1 MSRPRPKSA
10 FFQSAE
16 GSMQRITN
24 FFNSSDTKLHLQ
36 RNAPPTPPLA
46 PDVGYPSLSGRL
58 RVAVPQSD
66 PRDGVPPPDGAYGD
80 FLALTPKSSNT
91 PYLQPLP
98 PSPVIAPFSIP
109 GTSSGISSTSA
120 SGLTPLEL
128 PRLRKKQSGRFGKKD
143 SETSQI
149 AWLLEAGC
157 ATNPEPYDI
166 NPLAKGEPAK
176 DLWYSDGDTLVYL
189 TSPDSTNSKYKD
201 PVFRIHSCSLMFSA
215 LRPYIVD
222 ATPSLDQPERQQ
234 PQSQFAPTDLF
245 LDVPVLNE
253 SRESHVLESDD
264 NDQGP
269 TINVPGHEDP
279 VRDNYTSAISQVVDF
294 KMANATEGLRQPQQ
308 AEIVNED
315 QDEQRIM
322 YKIYYPIIEDDLA
335 SRPVTP
341 SKKLK
346 KQPKTSV
353 ADAGDRLQRLIEAR
367 NLFAFLSRAPLVAS
381 QKKALPFDIF
391 SKIFV
396 QLNFQEDMTARKIQL
411 AEGHLQT
418 YIDELK
424 LDDIR
429 NDDDAI
435 VEALVMGEM
444 WHSVRLYHEG
454 FIHASGRWADIDN
467 HPGLQMVSA
476 TTISRLDRAHID
488 LHQIRL
494 VNIKNRIPNFEFPSV
509 WVGEGRYPEYKSWRN
524 GYDRMRSLIMHH
536 MKYVF
541 GSWPP
546 KAGKHGKG
554 GGSTET
560 GGLNRIVLKRLYDD
574 VCCVY
579 DLTVD
584 REWLHGER
592 IHFEGTQGSSDG
604 EESGDGKDRNERH
617 RKTMRTIMGEFD
629 KSSVPVQPE
638 IPFDL
643 PRLPYRLSS
652 TTRKKKVGLFARFSK
667 KFKSEEI
674 SEVLQNSY
682 NPDAVQQYSDSH
694 LVKSFMEMEREFGL
708 NKTIEDLINA
718 RRGAW
723 IFIYCLLQSLV
734 LVVVD
739 GQGLRY
745 GEGVEYFLCEN
756 VKGISPWEKGSNRRQ
771 TRMSGLWVNGPG
783 GILLNS
789 SGMSSAINLGI
800 NPDDE
805 IEMTYRRSH
814 CWEAA
819 EDWRLVRADS
829 SDEGFE
835 NEELY
840 GYLEGYLENN
850 HERRSSSAGYS
861 GEYTSG
867 QQVPQSPL
875 LEAHQGEFAAYN
887 DQLSPVVEEMQ
898 RLEIDGQGVIYQNG
912 YPQQY
917 PPEPRQ
923 SPSPTSH
930 PVYQHPQ
937 YHNDSGYQLPQQYD
951 GRATPPK
958 IPAPLTPVKNPQPTL
973 SPLNMQPFDFDI
985 TPLGAGSRKTSPVQS
1000 RSTSPTTQ
1008 SRSASPAGRVP
1019 VPQARTWSPV
1029 AQSPSLGPIRKSS
1042 APVSGSSSPGAQSPI
1057 LGPLRKSSAPVSGT
1071 SSPLRYSPVMKPEG
1085 RASPYS
1091 AYSSPRGSPVLGPQA
1106 RSNTLPRRL

>member
-10 FFQSAE
+10 LFQSAE

-24 FFNSSDTKLHLQ
+24 LFNSSDTKLHLQ

-46 PDVGYPSLSGRL
+46 PDVGYSSSSRL
-58 RVAVPQSD
+58 RVAVPQS
-66 PRDGVPPPDGAYGD
+66 DGVPPPDGAYGD
-80 FLALTPKSSNT
+80 FLAPGLLTPKSSNT

-98 PSPVIAPFSIP
+98 PSPVIAPFSRP
-109 GTSSGISSTSA
+109 STSSGISSTSA
-120 SGLTPLEL
+120 SATLLEL

-149 AWLLEAGC
+149 VWLLEAGR

-189 TSPDSTNSKYKD
+189 TSTDSTNLKYKD

-215 LRPYIVD
+215 LRPYIVN
-222 ATPSLDQPERQQ
+222 ATSNFDQLAERQQ
-234 PQSQFAPTDLF
+234 PQSQFAPTDLV

-253 SRESHVLESDD
+253 SRESHVLEGD
-264 NDQGP
+264 NDQGL

-279 VRDNYTSAISQVVDF
+279 VRDSYTSAISQVVDF
-294 KMANATEGLRQPQQ
+294 KMANATEGLLQPQQ
-308 AEIVNED
+308 AEIVNEG

-322 YKIYYPIIEDDLA
+322 YKIYYPIIEDDLT

-346 KQPKTSV
+346 KQPKTSM
-353 ADAGDRLQRLIEAR
+353 ADAGNRLQQLVEAR

-391 SKIFV
+391 SRIFV
-396 QLNFQEDMTARKIQL
+396 QLNIQEADGDMTARRIQL

-454 FIHASGRWADIDN
+454 FIHASGRWAEIDN

-494 VNIKNRIPNFEFPSV
+494 VNIKSQIPNFEFPSV

-524 GYDRMRSLIMHH
+524 GYDRMRSLIMNH

-560 GGLNRIVLKRLYDD
+560 GGLNRVVLKRLYND

-604 EESGDGKDRNERH
+604 EESGDAKDRNERH

-674 SEVLQNSY
+674 SEMLQNSY

-708 NKTIEDLINA
+708 NKTISDLVNA

-745 GEGVEYFLCEN
+745 GEGVEHFLCEN

-771 TRMSGLWVNGPG
+771 TRMSGLWVNGPSG
-783 GILLNS
+783 SLFNS

-800 NPDDE
+800 NLDDE

-819 EDWRLVRADS
+819 EVWRLVRTDS

-835 NEELY
+835 NEELF

-850 HERRSSSAGYS
+850 PERRSSSAGYS

-875 LEAHQGEFAAYN
+875 LEAHRGEFAAYN

-923 SPSPTSH
+923 SPSPTSY

-937 YHNDSGYQLPQQYD
+937 YHNSGYQLPQQYD
-951 GRATPPK
+951 GRATPPQ
-958 IPAPLTPVKNPQPTL
+958 IPAPLTPVENPQPTL
-973 SPLNMQPFDFDI
+973 SPLNMQPFDFNI
-985 TPLGAGSRKTSPVQS
+985 APLGAGSRKTSPVQS
-1000 RSTSPTTQ
+1000 RSISPITQ
-1008 SRSASPAGRVP
+1008 SHSTSLAGRVP
-1019 VPQARTWSPV
+1019 VPQARIWSPV
-1029 AQSPSLGPIRKSS
+1029 AQSPRL
-1042 APVSGSSSPGAQSPI
+1042 SPI
-1057 LGPLRKSSAPVSGT
+1057 RKSSAPVSGT
-1071 SSPLRYSPVMKPEG
+1071 SSPLRYSPVMRSEG

-1091 AYSSPRGSPVLGPQA
+1091 AHSSPRGSPVLGPQA